1 MPPFAA
7 SRYGRRTGVALIV
20 FLLGASSART
30 QDVTESSLKA
40 AFVYSF
46 AKFTEWPPDVLPPS
60 MMFTACVLGDHA
72 VGDAL
77 ARIVKGRELSG
88 HGIKVIHVGIEH
100 PLRLCHLLYVSGVT
114 SVQLT
119 AIVATVRGAPV
130 LTIGDHDE
138 FGRLGGV
145 AHIFVEN
152 GRVRFA
158 LNLELAR
165 RLRLELSS
173 RMVTLA
179 ARTDDGPG
187 AAQP

>member
-7 SRYGRRTGVALIV
+7 SRCGRCARAVLIAC
-20 FLLGASSART
+20 LLGGSTAHS
-30 QDVTESSLKA
+30 QDVTEPSLKA
-40 AFVYSF
+40 AFVYNF
-46 AKFTEWPPDVLPPS
+46 AKFTEWPQDVLPPS
-60 MMFTACVLGDHA
+60 MMFTACVLGDDA
-72 VGDAL
+72 VSDAL
-77 ARIVKGRELSG
+77 ARIVKGRLLDG
-88 HGIKVIHVGIEH
+88 RAIRVIRVGVEE

-114 SVQLT
+114 SQQLT
-119 AIVATVRGAPV
+119 AIVAIVKGASV

-145 AHIFVEN
+145 AHMFVEN

-158 LNLELAR
+158 LNLDLAR

-179 ARTDDGPG
+179 SRVDDGPG
-187 AAQP
+187 GAQR